1 MLDCKKQEM
10 NGNKNIQAGG
20 DVNICVNR
28 YIQSYQLLE
37 DVPNV
42 NEEYVERGYIKAILD
57 NLKHNNIIQVYGIS
71 GIGKTELVKSVI
83 NKMRKAEKVY
93 WISCDDTNEKVD
105 LSCINNIYG
114 KNINLLD
121 KINKEKA
128 IIVLDNYNE
137 KLRNICDEF
146 NKINTNNSKL
156 IITSKAKTT
165 CKHIFSFLIDYMSYD
180 EAKMIFDDEMLKS
193 EELNI
198 FLKKIDKHPMTLQIL
213 KNYLNPKNGITFNDI
228 KNRIN
233 DVVNMDDY
241 EITSSIKICEKIIG
255 LSYSKNP
262 KVYKF
267 LSLCDSNILEA
278 DFLKK
283 IMITEIPSLISKNF
297 IKYEEKFYYMHSII
311 KDSINAIVKRNGLQI
326 IELKEYTDKVLKYLE
341 EKIEVKDLCFYRFY
355 GYNTNLLE
363 KLYSMID
370 NNYYK
375 VVLYN
380 AYIVANNYRNKK
392 KVIADIEVLLKD
404 SKIDRYYE
412 LKLLVEKYEL
422 DICCENEGN
431 KKEAILEKIKQLKG
445 IEYKKKEDKYK
456 EFLQQRIA
464 KFYNWSGNYAEA
476 VVILED
482 IVNNDNKAYSS
493 ILQLCRAYRQ
503 LALDKNNNQN
513 EYVMKTY
520 NILKTVNFNDVPIS
534 IFLEIIK
541 LIIYRPFNTKEILE
555 LCLWN
560 NFELFDK
567 CVELYC
573 ENKIYEHIYI
583 IIGALASNLYYNK
596 SDYYKKWFVD
606 IEHPKLD
613 ECDKEMLSAM
623 INIYCYEVK
632 RRVQVNENAEDVLLV
647 VKRYWTK
654 YKENY
659 SPVNKFKYK
668 AMIDCLISMKEFDQ
682 AQTELNE
689 IYDNRDI
696 WHLRYKT
703 QIAEGNKDYD
713 KALEYI
719 DIVLDIYKD
728 TKNQHK
734 GYLSTFLKDKERILK
749 KKVN

>member
-1 MLDCKKQEM
+1 MLDCKKQEI
-10 NGNKNIQAGG
+10 NGDGNIQAGG
-20 DVNICVNR
+20 NVDIYANR
-28 YIQSYQLLE
+28 YITSYQLLE
-37 DVPNV
+37 NVPNL
-42 NEEYVERGYIKAILD
+42 NEEYIERSYTNTILD
-57 NLKHNNIIQVYGIS
+57 YLKNNNIIQVYGIS

-114 KNINLLD
+114 KNINFLD
-121 KINKEKA
+121 KINKEKT
-128 IIVLDNYNE
+128 IIVIDNYNAE
-137 KLRNICDEF
+137 LRNIRDEF
-146 NKINTNNSKL
+146 NKFNTNDSKL
-156 IITSKAKTT
+156 IVTSKAKTT

-193 EELNI
+193 EELNT

-213 KNYLNPKNGITFNDI
+213 KNYLNPENGITFDDI
-228 KNRIN
+228 KNKIN
-233 DVVNMDDY
+233 DIVNMDDS
-241 EITSSIKICEKIIG
+241 EITSSTKICEKIIG
-255 LSYSKNP
+255 LSYSKNS

-283 IMITEIPSLISKNF
+283 IMLTEIPSLISKNF
-297 IKYEEKFYYMHSII
+297 IKYEDKFYYMHSII
-311 KDSINAIVKRNGLQI
+311 KDSINAIVKRDGLQI
-326 IELKEYTDKVLKYLE
+326 VELKEYTDKVLKYLE
-341 EKIEVKDLCFYRFY
+341 EKIELKDLCFYRFY

-370 NNYYK
+370 DNYYK

-380 AYIVANNYRNKK
+380 AYIVANNYHNKEN
-392 KVIADIEVLLKD
+392 VIADIERLLKD

-422 DICCENEGN
+422 EIACANKEN
-431 KKEAILEKIKQLKG
+431 KKDVILEKVEQLKG

-482 IVNNDNKAYSS
+482 IVNNDNRAYSS

-503 LALDKNNNQN
+503 LALDKNNNQYD
-513 EYVMKTY
+513 YVMKAY
-520 NILKTVNFNDVPIS
+520 NILKTVNFSDVPIS

-541 LIIYRPFNTKEILE
+541 LIIYRPFNTKNILA
-555 LCLWN
+555 LCLWD

-573 ENKIYEHIYI
+573 ENKVHEHIYI
-583 IIGALASNLYYNK
+583 IIGDLASNLYYNK
-596 SDYYKKWFVD
+596 SDYYKKWFID
-606 IEHPKLD
+606 IEHPKLKS
-613 ECDKEMLSAM
+613 CDKKMLSAM
-623 INIYCYEVK
+623 INIYCYEIK
-632 RRVQVNENAEDVLLV
+632 RRVQANENAEDILPV
-647 VKRYWTK
+647 VKIYWNA
-654 YKENY
+654 YKEKY
-659 SPVNKFKYK
+659 APVVEFKYK
-668 AMIDCLISMKEFDQ
+668 AMIDCLISMKEFDE
-682 AQTELNE
+682 AEAELNE
-689 IYDNRDI
+689 VYRDTDI
-696 WHLRYKT
+696 WHLRYKA
-703 QIAEGNKDYD
+703 QIAEGKKDYE

-719 DIVLDIYKD
+719 DIVVDRY
-728 TKNQHK
+728 TNVKNQHE
-734 GYLSTFLKDKERILK
+734 GYLSTFLKDRERILAEK
-749 KKVN
+749 SN